1 MAQVHATAIINAGAE
16 LADDVTIGPY
26 TVIGAHVRIGAGSR
40 IGAHC
45 VIEGHTSIG
54 RDNRIVQFASIG
66 AAPQDKKY
74 AAEPTRLEIGDGNTI
89 REFVTINTGT
99 VQDAGVTRVGNDN
112 WIMAY
117 VHIAHDCQLGDHL
130 ILANAVQLA
139 GHVHLGDWVFLG
151 GLSGVHQ
158 YVRVGAHAMT
168 GFQTRLSQDL
178 PPFVTAAG
186 NPAAATGINQE
197 GLRRRG
203 YSQARIAQ
211 VKRMHRALYRQ
222 GLTLA
227 AGMAAI
233 ESLRNDVRSATQN
246 VTQSDNVAQSSAK
259 NVAPDAAPDAAAD
272 ADANANVDIEL
283 MLGFLARAE
292 RGIVR

>member
-1 MAQVHATAIINAGAE
+1 MASVHPTALVDPGAE
-16 LADDVTIGPY
+16 LASDVIVGPFA
-26 TVIGAHVRIGAGSR
+26 VIGANVRIGEGTSV
-40 IGAHC
+40 GAHC
-45 VIEGHTSIG
+45 VVEGHTVIG
-54 RDNRIVQFASIG
+54 RDNRIFQFASIG

-74 AAEPTRLEIGDGNTI
+74 AGEPTRLEIGDGNTI

-99 VQDAGVTRVGNDN
+99 VQDEGVTRLGDDN

-117 VHIAHDCQLGDHL
+117 VHIAHDCRLGSHL

-158 YVRVGAHAMT
+158 FVRVGAHAMT

-186 NPAAATGINQE
+186 NPAEAQGINQE
-197 GLRRRG
+197 GLKRRG
-203 YSQARIAQ
+203 YSAERLAVI
-211 VKRMHRALYRQ
+211 KRMHRALYRK
-222 GLTLA
+222 GLTLVA
-227 AGMAAI
+227 ALAEI
-233 ESLRNDVRSATQN
+233 EAMRSESPDSA
-246 VTQSDNVAQSSAK
+246 DDVAQML
-259 NVAPDAAPDAAAD
+259 DFIAAAD
-272 ADANANVDIEL
+272 
-283 MLGFLARAE
+283 

>member
-1 MAQVHATAIINAGAE
+1 MAQVHPTAIVDPKAE
-16 LADDVTIGPY
+16 LDASVAVGPY
-26 TVIGAHVRIGAGSR
+26 AVIGAHVRIGAGSS

-45 VIEGHTSIG
+45 VLDGHTTIG
-54 RDNRIVQFASIG
+54 RDNRIFQFGSVG
-66 AAPQDKKY
+66 APPQDKKY
-74 AAEPTRLEIGDGNTI
+74 SGEPTRLEIGNGNTI

-99 VQDAGVTRVGNDN
+99 LQDAGVTRLGDDN

-117 VHIAHDCQLGDHL
+117 VHIAHDCQLGSHL

-158 YVRVGAHAMT
+158 FVRVGAHAMT
-168 GFQTRLSQDL
+168 GFQTRLAQDV

-186 NPAAATGINQE
+186 NPAQAQGVNQE

-203 YSQARIAQ
+203 YSPERIGA
-211 VKRMHRALYRQ
+211 VKQMHKLLYRQ

-227 AGMAAI
+227 DARGEIAK
-233 ESLRNDVRSATQN
+233 LREAQPEAQADV
-246 VTQSDNVAQSSAK
+246 D
-259 NVAPDAAPDAAAD
+259 
-272 ADANANVDIEL
+272 L
-283 MLGFLARAE
+283 MLGFLASAE

>member
-1 MAQVHATAIINAGAE
+1 MATIHPTAIVDAKAE
-16 LADDVTIGPY
+16 LDVSVSVGPYAVIGP
-26 TVIGAHVRIGAGSR
+26 HVRIGAGSS

-45 VIEGHTSIG
+45 VVDGHTTIG
-54 RDNRIVQFASIG
+54 RDNRIFQFASVG
-66 AAPQDKKY
+66 APPQDKKY
-74 AAEPTRLEIGDGNTI
+74 GGEPTRLEIGHGNTI

-99 VQDAGVTRVGNDN
+99 AQDAGVTRLGDDN

-117 VHIAHDCQLGDHL
+117 VHVAHDCQLGSHL

-158 YVRVGAHAMT
+158 FVRVGAHAMT
-168 GFQTRLSQDL
+168 GFQTRLAQDL

-186 NPAAATGINQE
+186 NPAEAQGINQE

-203 YSQARIAQ
+203 YSAERIAQ
-211 VKRMHRALYRQ
+211 VKKIHRLLYRQ

-227 AGMAAI
+227 AAREVI
-233 ESLRNDVRSATQN
+233 
-246 VTQSDNVAQSSAK
+246 AQLAGELSEG
-259 NVAPDAAPDAAAD
+259 D
-272 ADANANVDIEL
+272 ADVAL
-283 MLGFLARAE
+283 MFDFLGTAE

>member
-1 MAQVHATAIINAGAE
+1 MAQIHSTALVDPKAE
-16 LADDVTIGPY
+16 LAADVSVGPYAVIGP
-26 TVIGAHVRIGAGSR
+26 GVRIGEGSS

-45 VIEGHTSIG
+45 VIEGQTTIG
-54 RDNRIVQFASIG
+54 RNNRIFQFCSLG

-74 AAEPTRLEIGDGNTI
+74 AGEPTQLVIGDGNTI
-89 REFVTINTGT
+89 REFCTFNTGT
-99 VQDAGVTRVGNDN
+99 VQDAGVTRIGDDN

-117 VHIAHDCQLGDHL
+117 VHVAHDCLLGSHI

-158 YVRVGAHAMT
+158 FVRVGPHAMT
-168 GFQTRLSQDL
+168 GFHTRLSQDL

-186 NPAAATGINQE
+186 NPAEAQGINQE

-203 YSQARIAQ
+203 YTPERIAV
-211 VKRMHRALYRQ
+211 VKQMHRTLYRK

-227 AGMAAI
+227 QAKDELAALQGSAA
-233 ESLRNDVRSATQN
+233 EAEADVR
-246 VTQSDNVAQSSAK
+246 
-259 NVAPDAAPDAAAD
+259 
-272 ADANANVDIEL
+272 L
-283 MLGFLARAE
+283 MLEFLANAE

>member
-1 MAQVHATAIINAGAE
+1 MHDAAYGLKGRRVAGIHPSAIVDIGAE
-16 LADDVTIGPY
+16 LDADVEVGPY
-26 TVIGAHVRIGAGSR
+26 AVVGPHVRIGAGTR
-40 IGAHC
+40 VGAHC
-45 VIEGHTSIG
+45 VIEGRTTIG
-54 RDNRIVQFASIG
+54 RANRIFQFASIG

-74 AAEPTRLEIGDGNTI
+74 AGEPTRLEIGDGNTI

-99 VQDAGVTRVGNDN
+99 VQDEGVTRLGDDN

-117 VHIAHDCQLGDHL
+117 VHIAHDCRIGSHL

-158 YVRVGAHAMT
+158 FVRVGAHAMT

-186 NPAAATGINQE
+186 NPAQAQGVNSE

-203 YSQARIAQ
+203 FSDERMACIKA
-211 VKRMHRALYRQ
+211 MHRALYRK
-222 GLTLA
+222 GLTVA
-227 AGMAAI
+227 
-233 ESLRNDVRSATQN
+233 SALDEIGALLDRHPG
-246 VTQSDNVAQSSAK
+246 SRE
-259 NVAPDAAPDAAAD
+259 
-272 ADANANVDIEL
+272 DIEL
-283 MLGFLARAE
+283 MRGFVAAAE

>member
-1 MAQVHATAIINAGAE
+1 MAQIHPTALVDPKAE
-16 LADDVTIGPY
+16 LAADVSVGPYAVIGP
-26 TVIGAHVRIGAGSR
+26 GVRIGEGSS

-45 VIEGHTSIG
+45 VIEGQTTIG
-54 RDNRIVQFASIG
+54 RNNRIFQFCSLG

-74 AAEPTRLEIGDGNTI
+74 AGEPTQLVIGDGNTI
-89 REFVTINTGT
+89 REFCTFNTGT
-99 VQDAGVTRVGNDN
+99 VQDAGVTRVGDDN

-117 VHIAHDCQLGDHL
+117 VHVAHDCVLGSHI

-158 YVRVGAHAMT
+158 FVRVGPHAMT

-186 NPAAATGINQE
+186 NPAEAQGINQE

-203 YSQARIAQ
+203 YTPERIAV
-211 VKRMHRALYRQ
+211 VKQMHRTLYRK

-227 AGMAAI
+227 QAKDELAALQGTVAQA
-233 ESLRNDVRSATQN
+233 EADVR
-246 VTQSDNVAQSSAK
+246 
-259 NVAPDAAPDAAAD
+259 
-272 ADANANVDIEL
+272 L
-283 MLGFLARAE
+283 MLEFLANAE